1 MARSQRSEES
11 LIALAGILVAEQ
23 SLEKTLRQVLDLACA
38 ALSCGDDGGVTL
50 LDREGPRTAVAT
62 SDAARR
68 VDSSQYEA
76 GSGGPCLD
84 ACRRQQVLR
93 IDCTGKDPRW
103 PEFAAAAFEAGIM
116 STLSL
121 PLVVAGDGLGALN
134 IYCHEEGGF
143 SAADEA
149 LAMTFASCASVALA
163 NARVYWRTQR
173 LADQLEEALST
184 RGMIE
189 QAKGII
195 IAGQGCSAD
204 EAFQLLVTTSQR
216 SHVKL
221 HDLATELVE
230 RARDRAAAGGRDHDR
245 GSR

>member
-1 MARSQRSEES
+1 MADPQQSEES

-23 SLEKTLRQVLDLACA
+23 SLEKTLGQVLDLACA

-62 SDAARR
+62 SEAARR
-68 VDSSQYEA
+68 VDSFQYEA
-76 GSGGPCLD
+76 DTGGPCVD
-84 ACRRQQVLR
+84 AYRRQQVLR
-93 IDCTGKDPRW
+93 IDSTSDDPRW
-103 PEFAAAAFEAGIM
+103 PEFAMAAATAGIR

-134 IYCHEEGGF
+134 IYCHEEKGF
-143 SAADEA
+143 SEADEA
-149 LAMTFASCASVALA
+149 LAMTFASYASVALA

-173 LADQLEEALST
+173 LADQLEQALST
-184 RGMIE
+184 RGVIE

-195 IAGQGCSAD
+195 IAEQGCSAD
-204 EAFQLLVTTSQR
+204 EAFQLLVNASQR
-216 SHVKL
+216 SHMKL
-221 HDLATELVE
+221 HDLAADLVE
-230 RARDRAAAGGRDHDR
+230 RARDRAAAGGQDQDR